1 VRFLRGTIPHMGKK
15 PQADSLGRLRT
26 RSRKSRQVGGFAGV
40 ANTTV
45 QVVTNP
51 AFRLAIEQFLEATAA
66 KLALHYAY
74 REISGRTGVKYP
86 WVERFLQWLPTVF
99 YTFLLVSTQPFQNPV
114 IGAVAASFLRY
125 VDNYIQSK
133 RDEVNTEGVTPA
145 PVVTLPVP
153 VPTPPEP
160 VAPPMA
166 PELQTLL
173 TSKLKSTKTTTK
185 STKSKA
191 VKKVTKS
198 NAAVKS

>member
-1 VRFLRGTIPHMGKK
+1 MGKK
-15 PQADSLGRLRT
+15 PHTDSFGRFRS

-45 QVVTNP
+45 QIVSNP
-51 AFRLAIEQFLEATAA
+51 AFRIVIQQFLEVTAA
-66 KLALHYAY
+66 KLGLHYAY

-86 WVERFLQWLPTVF
+86 WVERFIQWLPTVF
-99 YTFLLVSTQPFQNPV
+99 YTYMMVSTQPFQNPV
-114 IGAVAASFLRY
+114 VGAVAASFLRY

-133 RDEVNTEGVTPA
+133 RDQEHTEGVTPA

-153 VPTPPEP
+153 VPTPPVP

-166 PELQTLL
+166 PELQALL
-173 TSKLKSTKTTTK
+173 MSKLKSTKTTKTK

-198 NAAVKS
+198 NAAVQA

>member
-1 VRFLRGTIPHMGKK
+1 MGKN
-15 PQADSLGRLRT
+15 PQAGSLGRLRS

-86 WVERFLQWLPTVF
+86 WVERFIQWLPTVF

-114 IGAVAASFLRY
+114 VGAVAASFLRY

-133 RDEVNTEGVTPA
+133 RDQEHTEGVTPA

-153 VPTPPEP
+153 VPTPPVP

-173 TSKLKSTKTTTK
+173 TSKLKSTKTTTMK

-191 VKKVTKS
+191 AKKATKS
-198 NAAVKS
+198 NAAVQG

>member
-1 VRFLRGTIPHMGKK
+1 VTQIDMTKK
-15 PQADSLGRLRT
+15 RQALTLGRLRLGG
-26 RSRKSRQVGGFAGV
+26 RKRRQVGGFYGV
-40 ANTTV
+40 ENTAV

-51 AFRLAIEQFLEATAA
+51 AIWIAIEQFLTVTAA
-66 KLALHYAY
+66 KAGLYYASRAL
-74 REISGRTGVKYP
+74 SGMTGKKHP
-86 WVERFLQWLPTVF
+86 WVDRFMQWLPTVF
-99 YTFLLVSTQPFQNPV
+99 YTYIMVSAAPFQNPV

-133 RDEVNTEGVTPA
+133 RDEMNTEGVTPA

-166 PELQTLL
+166 PELQNLL
-173 TSKLKSTKTTTK
+173 TSKLKSAKATTK

>member
-1 VRFLRGTIPHMGKK
+1 MRFLGDTIPHMGKK
-15 PQADSLGRLRT
+15 PQAGSLGRLRS

-133 RDEVNTEGVTPA
+133 RDQVNTEGVTPA

-173 TSKLKSTKTTTK
+173 KSKLKTTTK

-191 VKKVTKS
+191 AKKVTKS
-198 NAAVKS
+198 NAAVQG